1 MKLAILGAGVI
12 ANVVAGTIAQIPE
25 IECYAVAA
33 RDYDRARA
41 LADKHGFKLAYGS
54 YEEML
59 KDGQVEL
66 VYITSPHSHHYQHM
80 KMCIEHGKHVVCE
93 KAFTVNAMQAR
104 EIAKLAKEKGVY
116 VAEAIWTRYM
126 PSRKMISDLLEGG
139 AIGKVHTLTANL
151 SYDVDEI
158 RRMWDPALAGGTLL
172 DLGVYGIHFMGM
184 HFGTD
189 YESMHTAVYKME
201 TGMDGMET
209 MTYFYPGGR
218 MAVLTHSS
226 YCRSDRKGIFH
237 GDKGYMI
244 VENINNPQSIS
255 IYDTNDVLLQHIPVP
270 EQISGYEYQFIEAVR
285 CIKEGKIESDSIPFE
300 DTFWVM
306 EQMDKLRAEWGMKYP
321 QEIEEV

>member
-12 ANVVAGTIAQIPE
+12 ANVVADTIAQIPE

-59 KDGQVEL
+59 KDEQVEL

-126 PSRKMISDLLEGG
+126 PSRKMINDLLEGG

>member
-1 MKLAILGAGVI
+1 
-12 ANVVAGTIAQIPE
+12 
-25 IECYAVAA
+25 
-33 RDYDRARA
+33 
-41 LADKHGFKLAYGS
+41 
-54 YEEML
+54 
-59 KDGQVEL
+59 
-66 VYITSPHSHHYQHM
+66 
-80 KMCIEHGKHVVCE
+80 
-93 KAFTVNAMQAR
+93 
-104 EIAKLAKEKGVY
+104 
-116 VAEAIWTRYM
+116 
-126 PSRKMISDLLEGG
+126 
-139 AIGKVHTLTANL
+139 
-151 SYDVDEI
+151 
-158 RRMWDPALAGGTLL
+158 
-172 DLGVYGIHFMGM
+172 
-184 HFGTD
+184 
-189 YESMHTAVYKME
+189 ME

-255 IYDTNDVLLQHIPVP
+255 IYDTNDVLLKYIPVP

-321 QEIEEV
+321 QGIEEV